1 MSYRSPYQGLRVLDV
16 SQGFA
21 GPYVGGMLSLYGA
34 SVIKVEP
41 PEGDWIRGIGR
52 AHGGN
57 TALGVVANRG
67 KRSIAINLKSE
78 AGRTLVH
85 RLARDADVFIES
97 FRPGVAARLGVSYTD
112 IQAINR
118 RVLYLS
124 VSGYGQHGPGAGRP
138 ATDMVI
144 QANSGF
150 MSVNKGMDDVPHK
163 AGVLIADTATGVYG
177 FQAVAA
183 ALFAREREAEGRYLD
198 ISLMQGT
205 AAFLA
210 PKIVEYHAEHGN
222 PRVLN
227 APAGSYRTKD
237 GWIAITL
244 VKEHHFER
252 LCRAMERPD
261 ILDDPRF
268 KSFETRSHH
277 ADAIR
282 DLVAEV
288 IPGRTTADW
297 IARFAEFEVLASAI
311 ADFGDWLADPQ
322 VAETQAAPLVDQP
335 GMGTVHIPAIPGTD
349 PEGSPVSPSVGQHGR
364 AILGELGLDD
374 AAIAGLVRDGAVKL
388 PTDNDDKGPDQP

>member
-1 MSYRSPYQGLRVLDV
+1 MSYRSPYDGLRVLDV

-21 GPYVGGMLSLYGA
+21 GPYVGGMLALYGA
-34 SVIKVEP
+34 SVVKVEP

-52 AHGGN
+52 AFDGQ

-78 AGRTLVH
+78 AGRGLVH

-97 FRPGVAARLGVSYTD
+97 FRPGVAGRLGIAYPD
-112 IQAINR
+112 IHAINR
-118 RVLYLS
+118 RILYLS
-124 VSGYGQHGPGAGRP
+124 ISGYGQQGPGAGRP

-150 MSVNKGMDDVPHK
+150 MSVNKGMDGVPHK

-183 ALFAREREAEGRYLD
+183 ALFAREREREGRYLD
-198 ISLMQGT
+198 ISLMQST

-210 PKIVEYHAEHGN
+210 PKIVEYHAEDGS
-222 PRVLN
+222 PRLLN

-252 LCRAMERPD
+252 LCRAIGRDDLPR
-261 ILDDPRF
+261 DPRF
-268 KSFETRSHH
+268 ASFESRGEHS
-277 ADAIR
+277 DAIR
-282 DLVAEV
+282 DIVAEAV
-288 IPGRTTADW
+288 AGKTTGDW
-297 IARFAEFEVLASAI
+297 LQRFAAEEVLASVI

-322 VAETQAAPLVDQP
+322 ATETRAAPLVDQP
-335 GMGTVHIPAIPGTD
+335 GMGRVPVPTIPGTD
-349 PEGSPVSPSVGQHGR
+349 PEGSPVAPAVGEHGR
-364 AILGELGLDD
+364 EILAELGLDD
-374 AAIAGLVRDGAVKL
+374 NAVARLARDGAVHL
-388 PTDNDDKGPDQP
+388 PPDDRGAPGP

>member
-1 MSYRSPYQGLRVLDV
+1 MSYRLPYQGLRVLDV

-21 GPYVGGMLSLYGA
+21 GPYVGGLLSLYGA

-41 PEGDWIRGIGR
+41 PEGDWIRGIGQ

-67 KRSIAINLKSE
+67 KRSIAINLKAE
-78 AGRTLVH
+78 AGRDLVH

-97 FRPGVAARLGVSYTD
+97 FRPGVAARLGIAYPD
-112 IQAINR
+112 IRALNP

-124 VSGYGQHGPGAGRP
+124 ISGYGQQGPGAGRS
-138 ATDMVI
+138 AVDTVI

-150 MSVNKGMDDVPHK
+150 MSLNRGMDGVPHR
-163 AGVLIADTATGVYG
+163 ANVLIADTSTGVYA

-183 ALFAREREAEGRYLD
+183 ALFARERETEGRYLD

-205 AAFLA
+205 AAFMA
-210 PKIVEYHAEHGN
+210 PKIVEYHAEKGN

-252 LCRAMERPD
+252 LCRAMERDD
-261 ILDDPRF
+261 ILADPRF
-268 KSFETRSHH
+268 KTFETRGRHSE
-277 ADAIR
+277 ALRA
-282 DLVAEV
+282 LVAE
-288 IPGRTTADW
+288 IMPRRTTADW
-297 IARFAEFEVLASAI
+297 LGRCAEFEVLASAI

-322 VAETQAAPLVDQP
+322 VAETHAAPLVDQP
-335 GMGTVHIPAIPGTD
+335 GMGSVPIPAIPGTD
-349 PEGSPVSPSVGQHGR
+349 PEGAPVAPAVGEHGR
-364 AILGELGLDD
+364 AILAELGLDE
-374 AAIAGLVRDGAVKL
+374 AAVAALVRDGAVRL
-388 PTDNDDKGPDQP
+388 GD